1 MTLNL
6 GTILIHSGRAVRAQE
21 VRSRKVLVKR
31 GEQAEAEAKEE
42 IGYRGARKEVEVE
55 KREEAGARREEGI
68 GAKRGAGEEVGA
80 ETEDGAEIRE
90 VEAGIDGGG
99 T

>member
-1 MTLNL
+1 
-6 GTILIHSGRAVRAQE
+6 
-21 VRSRKVLVKR
+21 VLVMR
-31 GEQAEAEAKEE
+31 REEAEAGAKTE
-42 IGYRGARKEVEVE
+42 IGYGGARTEVEVE
-55 KREEAGARREEGI
+55 KGTEAGAKREEGI